1 MDINFMLN
9 GKVIIILLT
18 IGLITMIKLYKMI
31 FFQICSL
38 IKKIKV
44 ELKNATGVD
53 TLQFSKKDN
62 LAILK
67 SEVNKLDIDK
77 LKNVPGILNSLIS
90 KVDRLYVDKLKP
102 VPYVL
107 KNLSELIDKDVF
119 KKTVYKKML

>member
-18 IGLITMIKLYKMI
+18 IGLITMTKLYKMS
-31 FFQICSL
+31 FFQIRSL

-90 KVDRLYVDKLKP
+90 NVDRLYVDKLKP

-107 KNLSELIDKDVF
+107 KKF
-119 KKTVYKKML
+119 KWINR